1 MIFTAYEI
9 SKEPIEEDDYL
20 TKDYCIDYLDKYD
33 FDYCKDADCDDRLSD
48 IGEATTLN
56 ANTVDVKKA

>member
-20 TKDYCIDYLDKYD
+20 TEEACLDYLDK
-33 FDYCKDADCDDRLSD
+33 
-48 IGEATTLN
+48 
-56 ANTVDVKKA
+56 